1 MKRSVKFF
9 VIAICILV
17 AVGFV
22 CIGVGVVLGGDFGGV
37 LNDIGA
43 DLYARLLGI
52 AQRLSTN

>member
-9 VIAICILV
+9 VIAMCILL

-37 LNDIGA
+37 LSDIGA
-43 DLYARLLGI
+43 DLYARLLAI
-52 AQRLSTN
+52 AERVPAN

>member
-9 VIAICILV
+9 VIAMCILV

-37 LNDIGA
+37 LSDIGA
-43 DLYARLLGI
+43 DLYARLLGM
-52 AQRLSTN
+52 ADQVPTS

>member
-9 VIAICILV
+9 VIAMCILL

-37 LNDIGA
+37 LSDIGA
-43 DLYARLLGI
+43 DLYARLL
-52 AQRLSTN
+52 ASAERVPAN